1 MGKSIIINFI
11 ILCVYLINLSTKLHE
26 KKIQHCLYLFFVLWT
41 SLAWWLHNSLSICL
55 WYCMLYSF
63 HFTAEVFQIIFLFS
77 FRGVGAM
84 EIVAMD
90 MKVRSI
96 VLSIVK
102 CLIVLGKWVLS
113 ISRFN
118 PFLFKP
124 SSILF
129 LNFDTLILTKT
140 FNINFLC
147 MFCELDCGY

>member
-1 MGKSIIINFI
+1 MGKSIIIYYFMR
-11 ILCVYLINLSTKLHE
+11 LSHQFVNKITR
-26 KKIQHCLYLFFVLWT
+26 KKIQHCLYLFFVLST
-41 SLAWWLHNSLSICL
+41 SLAWWLHNSLSI

-102 CLIVLGKWVLS
+102 CWIVLGKWVLS

-118 PFLFKP
+118 QFLFKP
-124 SSILF
+124 DSILF
-129 LNFDTLILTKT
+129 LNFDTLI
-140 FNINFLC
+140 
-147 MFCELDCGY
+147 